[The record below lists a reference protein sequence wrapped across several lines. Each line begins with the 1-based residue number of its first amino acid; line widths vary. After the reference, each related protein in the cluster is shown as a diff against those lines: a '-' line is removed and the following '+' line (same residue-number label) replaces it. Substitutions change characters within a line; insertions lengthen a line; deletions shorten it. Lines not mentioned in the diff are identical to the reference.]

1 MGGSVRLAKVVPDR
15 KHRLSIRK
23 LRLGMIG
30 DTAIRAC
37 RQNLRA
43 SGDCPHC
50 SIPQT
55 VSHTVLHCPIG
66 APMRAQTLPA
76 YSDAAAEEPYARPGL
91 TFEPVLHHLLSNSS
105 YMPKAHDVKFREKIL
120 PILTGCLN
128 TLSATLYADN
138 VQQTTI
144 TTGQDCMGAISAILQ
159 EVHMQLTSTT
169 TITGCDEQFILNPP
183 LLGGSKV
190 SKNSTM

>member
-1 MGGSVRLAKVVPDR
+1 
-15 KHRLSIRK
+15 
-23 LRLGMIG
+23 MIG

-43 SGDCPHC
+43 SNLGDYPHC
-50 SIPQT
+50 STPQT

-66 APMRAQTLPA
+66 APMRAQTLAA
-76 YSDAAAEEPYARPGL
+76 YSDAAAGEPYARPGL

-128 TLSATLYADN
+128 TLSATLYAEN
-138 VQQTTI
+138 VQQTTT
-144 TTGQDCMGAISAILQ
+144 TTGQGGMSVISAILQ
-159 EVHMQLTSTT
+159 DVHMQPTSTT
-169 TITGCDEQFILNPP
+169 TITGCDEQVSLNPP
-183 LLGGSKV
+183 LLGEPQVG
-190 SKNSTM
+190 KNSAM